1 MKHQAA
7 ELGGTDTLG
16 REQSPMTS
24 GGCARS
30 LGTLTYIQA
39 VVVAQTQPLIPAG
52 PSVSRGGT
60 VGEGQLSLHFA
71 TLPCFGI
78 DQRVLKG
85 DADLRNKLCISNPT

>member
-1 MKHQAA
+1 MKQENLALGVQLEREEGTRPDKPGEIHQAA

-39 VVVAQTQPLIPAG
+39 VVVA
-52 PSVSRGGT
+52 
-60 VGEGQLSLHFA
+60 
-71 TLPCFGI
+71 
-78 DQRVLKG
+78 
-85 DADLRNKLCISNPT
+85 